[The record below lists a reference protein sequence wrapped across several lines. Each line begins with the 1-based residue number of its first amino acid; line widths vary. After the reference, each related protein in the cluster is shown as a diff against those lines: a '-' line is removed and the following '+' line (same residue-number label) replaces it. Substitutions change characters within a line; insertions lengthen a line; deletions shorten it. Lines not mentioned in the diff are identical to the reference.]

1 MHSKEKRVRPLER
14 QSVVDLAVDS
24 IIDFLKKGDLKE
36 GEKLPTEMHMTQS
49 LGISRATLREAYRR
63 LQSLGYISIE
73 NGKGAFVRSLDI
85 DLLSDPMS
93 WFQMHGVQVRDYL
106 EVRLHFDPI
115 VACLAAKNR
124 NDKDIEELNNIHKEF
139 LKACEAK
146 ENLEI
151 ARIDAQFHDRIA
163 SSSHNELLEVL
174 VRIIN
179 CYCDNLRKESFRLDA
194 HAANAVGPHTEIL
207 QAIIDGDEK
216 LASYASYNHMRQAA
230 EDLLE
235 DPDSI

>member
-1 MHSKEKRVRPLER
+1 MRPLEK

-24 IIDFLKKGDLKE
+24 IIDFLKKGNLKE
-36 GEKLPTEMHMTQS
+36 GEKLPTEMYMTKS
-49 LGISRATLREAYRR
+49 LGISRTTLREAYRR
-63 LQSLGYISIE
+63 LQTLGYISIE

-115 VACLAAKNR
+115 VARLAAKNR
-124 NDKDIEELNNIHKEF
+124 NDKDIEELKNIHQEF
-139 LKACEAK
+139 LKSYDAK
-146 ENLEI
+146 ENFDM
-151 ARIDAQFHDRIA
+151 ARIDAMFHDKIA
-163 SSSHNELLEVL
+163 SASHNELLEVL

-179 CYCDNLRKESFRLDA
+179 CYCDNLRKRSFRLYT
-194 HAANAVGPHTEIL
+194 HAANAVGPHTQIL

-216 LASYASYNHMRQAA
+216 LAAEASYNHMRQAA
-230 EDLLE
+230 EDLLG